1 MCYVCVICMYY
12 AVFNTVTV
20 TVTVTVIYYI
30 AGSVVTEF
38 SSLLSSNEG
47 RGDYGSLEGTGSSV
61 TASANSSSSNTTSIV
76 DFETKSKVAEIDL
89 ESRHPSSRD
98 STRVVHLPPGKY
110 EFTSGPEGKK
120 FGIYTDYVG
129 E

>member
-1 MCYVCVICMYY
+1 MACMYMQY
-12 AVFNTVTV
+12 LLLC
-20 TVTVTVIYYI
+20 I

-38 SSLLSSNEG
+38 TSLLSSNEG
-47 RGDYGSLEGTGSSV
+47 QEGYESLERTGG
-61 TASANSSSSNTTSIV
+61 SSSSGTPSTHSSRSNTASIV

-89 ESRHPSSRD
+89 ESIPPSSGD
-98 STRVVHLPPGKY
+98 STRVVHLPPGKRY
-110 EFTSGPEGKK
+110 ECTLGPEGKK